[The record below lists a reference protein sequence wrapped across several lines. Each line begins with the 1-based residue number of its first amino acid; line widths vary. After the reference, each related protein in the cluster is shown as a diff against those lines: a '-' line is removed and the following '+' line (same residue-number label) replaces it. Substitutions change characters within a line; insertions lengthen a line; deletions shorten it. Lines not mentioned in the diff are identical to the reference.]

1 MIFDSSSVQNNR
13 QVLSVRSNKQ
23 GCNQLFGFNNVKR
36 NSSTQL
42 DCQNLQP
49 ESALGSRLGSMRG
62 LAARIKRF
70 YSMQFDGQVSSGP
83 VMIDKSD
90 LA

>member
-1 MIFDSSSVQNNR
+1 MNFDSSPVQNIIDR

-42 DCQNLQP
+42 DCQNLQLD
-49 ESALGSRLGSMRG
+49 STSGSRLGSIRG

-70 YSMQFDGQVSSGP
+70 YSMQFDGQVSTGAVTP
-83 VMIDKSD
+83 
-90 LA
+90 